1 MVLVVPSS
9 HTFLSCH
16 ILQTKF
22 RRLGVLGKMGAMLVR
37 MVLPTVSCLAFLPT
51 ISIAAHR
58 RFHLEAMVY
67 FFTMF
72 FISFYHICDGLGFI
86 SICIMRSELLEYFST
101 FGISLSI
108 WVTLIAVGEFQ
119 EPAQLGTILAGTLII
134 AVRTYE
140 NSWGYGVYAGPII
153 TAIILLSIKF
163 GRKMVKTRAVVP
175 QKRVY
180 THQLAPGLC
189 FLILAFTLRFYFQNW
204 DYTYVHSAFHC
215 SLAAAC
221 VLLLPEKNK
230 SVTANRPPEQ
240 LTCCTLCC
248 CG

>member
-1 MVLVVPSS
+1 MLKLVQWMGMV
-9 HTFLSCH
+9 
-16 ILQTKF
+16 
-22 RRLGVLGKMGAMLVR
+22 
-37 MVLPTVSCLAFLPT
+37 
-51 ISIAAHR
+51 ISI
-58 RFHLEAMVY
+58 EAVNSGTGGKRINRKKWGKGK
-67 FFTMF
+67 TMGQQQTVQPQHKL
-72 FISFYHICDGLGFI
+72 YHVCDGLGFI
-86 SICIMRSELLEYFST
+86 SICIMHSELLEYFST

-119 EPAQLGTILAGTLII
+119 EQTQLGTILAETLII

-140 NSWGYGVYAGPII
+140 NTWGYGVYAGPII
-153 TAIILLSIKF
+153 TAITLLSIKF
-163 GRKMVKTRAVVP
+163 GRKMMKTRAVSP
-175 QKRVY
+175 QRRVY

-221 VLLLPEKNK
+221 ILLLPEKNK
-230 SVTANRPPEQ
+230 SATANRPTE

-248 CG
+248 CP

>member
-1 MVLVVPSS
+1 
-9 HTFLSCH
+9 
-16 ILQTKF
+16 
-22 RRLGVLGKMGAMLVR
+22 MGAMLVR
-37 MVLPTVSCLAFLPT
+37 MVLPAVSSLAFLPT

-72 FISFYHICDGLGFI
+72 FISFYHVCDGLGFI

-119 EPAQLGTILAGTLII
+119 EQTQLGTILAGTLII

-140 NSWGYGVYAGPII
+140 NTWGYGVYAGPII
-153 TAIILLSIKF
+153 TAITLLSIKF
-163 GRKMVKTRAVVP
+163 GRKMMKTRAVAP
-175 QKRVY
+175 QRRVY
-180 THQLAPGLC
+180 THQLTPGLC
-189 FLILAFTLRFYFQNW
+189 ILILAFTLRFYFQNW

-221 VLLLPEKNK
+221 ILLLPEKNK
-230 SVTANRPPEQ
+230 SATANRPPER

-248 CG
+248 CP